1 MNEKVIVEGCE
12 KYILDIVNPPGLF
25 IGGNRQS
32 SQVVP
37 QQNLSIRMSAE
48 YAGRQNIRDMFLK
61 ASARSLTPSSTHT
74 IRNGSQNSDSST
86 NTQDTT
92 VTDNPTEADDLKN
105 SSSPA
110 TVTYD
115 STSKPGSL
123 STTSRARVSLQI
135 LEPPAKR
142 QKKAPSIKKPL
153 DSTRRKPPP
162 CGQQSLTAF
171 LKKPLSSPEKP
182 YSPPA
187 EHSFDNQQDSIP
199 SIPNESLQEDN
210 EVLSQTRDAI
220 VYHEEGSFPSVDPIV
235 SKEKWSQL
243 FTKPMVPR
251 CEAHKEPCIQRI
263 TRKPGANAGRAFW
276 MCSRLVLIL

>member
-37 QQNLSIRMSAE
+37 HQNLSIRMSGE

-61 ASARSLTPSSTHT
+61 ASARSLTPSYAHHT
-74 IRNGSQNSDSST
+74 TD
-86 NTQDTT
+86 TQDTP
-92 VTDNPTEADDLKN
+92 VTDNPIEVDGLKS

-110 TVTYD
+110 TVVYD
-115 STSKPGSL
+115 STSKIGNL
-123 STTSRARVSLQI
+123 STTPRARVSLQI

-142 QKKAPSIKKPL
+142 QKKATSIKKLP

-162 CGQQSLTAF
+162 SGQQSLTAF
-171 LKKPLSSPEKP
+171 LKKPLSSPEKS

-187 EHSFDNQQDSIP
+187 EDPFDSQQDLMP
-199 SIPNESLQEDN
+199 NIPNESLQGDN
-210 EVLSQTRDAI
+210 EILSQTRDAI
-220 VYHEEGSFPSVDPIV
+220 VYHEEGSFPSIDPIV

-243 FTKPMVPR
+243 FAKPMTPR
-251 CEAHKEPCIQRI
+251 CEAHNEPCIQRV

-276 MCSRLVLIL
+276 MCSRLVLILCNLFAD

>member
-1 MNEKVIVEGCE
+1 M
-12 KYILDIVNPPGLF
+12 NPPGLF

-74 IRNGSQNSDSST
+74 IKNGSQNSDSST
-86 NTQDTT
+86 NAQDTT
-92 VTDNPTEADDLKN
+92 VTDNPTEADDLKS

-210 EVLSQTRDAI
+210 EVLSQTKDAI

-243 FTKPMVPR
+243 FAKPMVPR